1 MGTSQLWRLLLSLV
15 AVQSVWAVQYKAFGC
30 GNNVA
35 DLQKQINT
43 KYLQTPVWDYFGSLS
58 KLVVCASGISGA
70 GVDYCICPEYS
81 CCGSVNKYCRS
92 TDDYVNGIWVQR
104 PVQCCSGPN
113 SSNFCAWP
121 NPKCFLNGG
130 FGWECHSST
139 TQFCG
144 SGGCDTNQGNYC
156 CGSRCYRPGDGQVC
170 CGGNKVCGSGTYC
183 CNGDCIPWDAQC
195 CEGQTYPTWC
205 SSGNYCTPTMCVP
218 NGVTLCPG
226 GQIGCYTGSKCCGG
240 NKCIA
245 NDATCCDNGGYC
257 PAGKWCCGDQCG
269 QNGDDCGWSAALN
282 QLVLCPQSKWCG
294 AGCCPHD
301 YICTQNGGCRA
312 PDTIACPGP
321 FFGGCPQDRWCCGP
335 RCGKSENHDSC
346 CWSQYRSQE
355 YLCQN
360 GFCCGDVLS
369 STAGCC
375 KQGWRC
381 VNGEC
386 LPPEG
391 QQLCPYAGV
400 SCPNDQWCC
409 GNGCGGPGANGDSCC
424 WNPTIERLY
433 ICKNSECCG
442 NDQCCTA
449 SQECSNGQCIQ
460 KPSLTAAYGVWKSIG
475 CYTDSVNARAL
486 SNVVTDNTGMSVA
499 RCAGIAA
506 GRKYMGVEYG
516 VECHYG
522 DSIASSSTSASNG
535 CTMRCS
541 GKQDELCGG
550 GDRLNMYINTAFS
563 GQGNDDWEYV
573 GCYTD
578 SSSTRALQFQL
589 VDWNAMTIEMCLQTA
604 SGFAYAAVE
613 YYGYASSFRAQLIY
627 DYSINLSVPGIQ
639 MKCAVGRT
647 ESIFIGIRMFL
658 PSCHFLSQQLLTGQ
672 SGSLDVATC
681 VAAAEAEGYKYAAV
695 ENSGECWADFVLELG
710 SLPVSNSECDK
721 ECNGKHSE
729 ICGGSDTFVLY
740 QNDDFVDPSYE
751 VAALITA
758 LTDLKTAYEDLKEA
772 MDAVIELLQNSSQ
785 KKRRNIA
792 PRQDNL
798 SQAVQ
803 VMKQAARTCRRAL
816 TNAIYR
822 VQRKSPAAHNY
833 IRLNNMA
840 LDDQESLLDDAAS
853 ALSSSS
859 MLEVETA
866 SVASVITLGPT
877 GLAVLNI
884 AIRTLQI
891 PAVGLLAYLLTFGHG
906 GGSGTGTEPLECEN
920 DFYIPL
926 VIMCKQG
933 TTEKQ
938 YEAMIRRLPMHQD
951 NVRMGHYEID
961 WKMYRVII
969 SGCDSD
975 KLIEFAVDPFGPILS
990 IVYDEIINVETMPS
1004 RSFSKRSSPHE
1015 DGKIRKRMETED
1027 LHPNKLF
1034 KRFPNTNLNGQ
1045 DVFRYQPN
1053 APSHLNWLSNPN
1065 IRQQSGRWYD
1075 VPDSYIFLE
1084 GEQGTGAAI
1093 YVIEFAGFY
1102 LSHDDYRTKL
1112 LGILP
1117 ATDWGAT
1124 HYFNNHGTCVASA
1137 AAGWYSGSSKGA
1149 GLVLV
1154 SPFHVR
1160 DNSGL
1165 KSEETWAW
1173 KLYQTLTD
1181 IVKHSNGQPVVYK
1194 GKAVINISATMSARL
1209 FTGMYAN
1216 VWNSNN
1222 DWWDEVMVRLN
1233 HHQVAL
1239 VVSAGNFHPDKIDA
1253 DKPRGSGGSQTGM
1266 IVVGNS
1272 WLDDERHPKSQ
1283 FEQSQGSRPGILTI
1297 YAAASGS
1304 WCADTTGQNVWVL
1317 EGGTSTGAGIVSGVI
1332 ANMLVSYPN
1341 EVAASVAASGGV
1353 WGLGVKR
1360 LLIQK
1365 SREAKGSV
1373 FASDSDTPTTPR
1385 LAWGKTLI
1393 CMINNPFDPSD
1404 VDIAPVSPLL
1414 DPTKPVEAASTTQF
1428 AAIMTTFPILAAGTT
1443 VDLPTRPECVT
1454 VI

>member
-1 MGTSQLWRLLLSLV
+1 MEVSDGNAIARQPNSVDLGVVIQIKEITAAVVGVIDLEMAKFAVVGIKYAVVGHTAVMGT
-15 AVQSVWAVQYKAFGC
+15 
-30 GNNVA
+30 
-35 DLQKQINT
+35 
-43 KYLQTPVWDYFGSLS
+43 
-58 KLVVCASGISGA
+58 
-70 GVDYCICPEYS
+70 
-81 CCGSVNKYCRS
+81 
-92 TDDYVNGIWVQR
+92 
-104 PVQCCSGPN
+104 
-113 SSNFCAWP
+113 
-121 NPKCFLNGG
+121 
-130 FGWECHSST
+130 
-139 TQFCG
+139 
-144 SGGCDTNQGNYC
+144 
-156 CGSRCYRPGDGQVC
+156 
-170 CGGNKVCGSGTYC
+170 
-183 CNGDCIPWDAQC
+183 C

-269 QNGDDCGWSAALN
+269 KNGDDCGWSAALN
-282 QLVLCPQSKWCG
+282 KLVLCPQSKWCG

-301 YICTQNGGCRA
+301 YVCTQNGGCRA
-312 PDTIACPGP
+312 PDTIACPAP

-409 GNGCGGPGANGDSCC
+409 GSGCGGPGANGDSC
-424 WNPTIERLY
+424 
-433 ICKNSECCG
+433 
-442 NDQCCTA
+442 
-449 SQECSNGQCIQ
+449 
-460 KPSLTAAYGVWKSIG
+460 
-475 CYTDSVNARAL
+475 
-486 SNVVTDNTGMSVA
+486 MSVA

-578 SSSTRALQFQL
+578 SSSARALQFQL

-613 YYGYASSFRAQLIY
+613 YYGECYYGNTLNSASQPSTGCNTNCAGNSNEMCGGADR
-627 DYSINLSVPGIQ
+627 INLYRNKNVPPVVSSSTTTTATTTTTPSTTSRTILSSTTTTTTTTTTTSSTTTSSSTTTTTTSTTTTTTTTTTTKTTTAGPTATINPG
-639 MKCAVGRT
+639 VGSWKSKGCWT
-647 ESIFIGIRMFL
+647 DNILG
-658 PSCHFLSQQLLTGQ
+658 HFLSQQLLTGQ
-672 SGSLDVATC
+672 SGSLDVAAC

-695 ENSGECWADFVLELG
+695 ENAGECWADFVLELG

-772 MDAVIELLQNSSQ
+772 MDTVIELLENSSQ
-785 KKRRNIA
+785 KKRRNMG

-840 LDDQESLLDDAAS
+840 LEDQESLLDDAAS

-859 MLEVETA
+859 MLDVETA

-884 AIRTLQI
+884 AIRALQI

-906 GGSGTGTEPLECEN
+906 GGSGTGTEPLECETE
-920 DFYIPL
+920 FYIPL

-938 YEAMIRRLPMHQD
+938 YEAMIRRLPMHKD

-975 KLIEFAVDPFGPILS
+975 KLIEFAVDPLGPILS

-1004 RSFSKRSSPHE
+1004 RSFSKRSSPQE
-1015 DGKIRKRMETED
+1015 NGKIRKRMETED
-1027 LHPNKLF
+1027 LHPSKLF

-1045 DVFRYQPN
+1045 DVYRYQPN

-1075 VPDSYIFLE
+1075 VPDSYIFLD

-1124 HYFNNHGTCVASA
+1124 HYVNNHGTCVASA

-1154 SPFHVR
+1154 SPIHVR
-1160 DNSGL
+1160 DDSGL

-1233 HHQVAL
+1233 YHQVAL

-1304 WCADTTGQNVWVL
+1304 WCADTTGQNIWVL
-1317 EGGTSTGAGIVSGVI
+1317 EGGTSTGAGIVSGVV

-1341 EVAASVAASGGV
+1341 EVAASVTASGGV

-1373 FASDSDTPTTPR
+1373 FASDSDTSTTPR
-1385 LAWGKTLI
+1385 LAWGKPLI

-1404 VDIAPVSPLL
+1404 VDIPPVSPLI

-1428 AAIMTTFPILAAGTT
+1428 AAILTAFPILAAGTT
-1443 VDLPTRPECVT
+1443 VNLPTRPECVT